1 MQLLKYLSLLYFQF
15 DVDLTLIIIS
25 TAIGFFLH
33 CVPPSSRAQVGI
45 VQACELLPVQ
55 VRHLSGLLL

>member
-33 CVPPSSRAQVGI
+33 CVPPKFPGPSWYR
-45 VQACELLPVQ
+45 P
-55 VRHLSGLLL
+55 GLRVVTSPSAPP